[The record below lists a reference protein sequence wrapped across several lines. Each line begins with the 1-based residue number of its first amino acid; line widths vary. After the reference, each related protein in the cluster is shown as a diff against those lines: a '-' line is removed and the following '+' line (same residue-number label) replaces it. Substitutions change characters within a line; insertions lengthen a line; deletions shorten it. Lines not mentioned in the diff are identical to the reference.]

1 MNTQN
6 NGVVGLTLSI
16 HIERSKLLCLCLDDV
31 GFKCVGGLIMLVLVK
46 PRVGKTPEP
55 EKSTTII
62 FEKMW

>member
-31 GFKCVGGLIMLVLVK
+31 GFLVCRWFENVG
-46 PRVGKTPEP
+46 VGKTE
-55 EKSTTII
+55 SG
-62 FEKMW
+62 